1 MEEEV
6 GAILMPLV
14 INSDSVWHI
23 RRISELAVNL
33 QEDMCCNKGLS
44 PACVMRLEGG
54 PHWRR
59 P

>member
-54 PHWRR
+54 PHW
-59 P
+59 